1 MLIGSVLSWSPTV
14 SCGIRS
20 RCAATRQSDRR
31 ALQLEPPRVD
41 EQPPALIQPP
51 AARPWVSRCHIP
63 VSRRPGARRT
73 PSGLACRFPVVSQPS
88 ASIPATRP
96 LESYQDEI
104 YLTGLTGTV
113 PDLPTDLGRLEE
125 AARSVMTPRA
135 FDYVAG
141 AAGSEDTAREN
152 LAAFR
157 RWRIVPRMLT
167 DVSTPSYS
175 TTVLGADLAVP
186 VMLAPVGVLG
196 IAHPDGESAVA
207 RAAAAAGVPMI
218 LSTAATTSI
227 EDFAAASADG
237 QRWYQLYWP
246 KDKAVAASLL
256 GRAQAAGYS
265 VLVVT
270 LDTRILAWR
279 PRDLDK
285 AYLPFIQ
292 GVGIQNYLS
301 DPAFQAGLLNP
312 IDLDPDSAVLRYTQM
327 FGDLSLTWDDIPFL
341 RQHWN
346 GPIVLKGILSAADA
360 LRAADA
366 GVDGIVVSNHGGR
379 QVDGAIAAL
388 DALPAVANAV
398 GARLTVLF
406 DSGIR
411 GGADMLKAL
420 ALGAQAVLLG
430 RPYVYGLALGGEAGI
445 RHVLRSLRT
454 DFELTMRLA
463 GLARLGDLG
472 PDCLQRRL

>member
-1 MLIGSVLSWSPTV
+1 M
-14 SCGIRS
+14 
-20 RCAATRQSDRR
+20 R
-31 ALQLEPPRVD
+31 ACKLPD
-41 EQPPALIQPP
+41 
-51 AARPWVSRCHIP
+51 
-63 VSRRPGARRT
+63 
-73 PSGLACRFPVVSQPS
+73 VSQPS
-88 ASIPATRP
+88 VPSPAVRRQ

-104 YLTGLTGTV
+104 YLTGLTGAV

-125 AARSVMTPRA
+125 TARSVMTPRA

-141 AAGSEDTAREN
+141 SAGSGDSAKEN
-152 LAAFR
+152 LEAFR
-157 RWRIVPRMLT
+157 RWRIVPQMLT
-167 DVSTPSYS
+167 DVSTPSYG
-175 TTVLGADLAVP
+175 TTVLGADLPVP
-186 VMLAPVGVLG
+186 FLLAPVGVLG
-196 IAHPDGESAVA
+196 IAHPEGESAVA
-207 RAAAAAGVPMI
+207 RAAAAAGVPMV

-227 EDFAAASADG
+227 EDVAVASGDG

-246 KDKAVAASLL
+246 KDRAVAASFL

-279 PRDLDK
+279 PRDLDN

-301 DPAFQAGLLNP
+301 DLAFQAGLTSP
-312 IDLDPDSAVLRYTQM
+312 IDVDPDSAVLRYVQM

-346 GPIVLKGILSAADA
+346 GPIVLKGILSSADA
-360 LRAADA
+360 VRAADA
-366 GVDGIVVSNHGGR
+366 GVDGIIVSNHGGR

-388 DALPAVANAV
+388 DALPAVTEAV

-406 DSGIR
+406 DSGVR

-420 ALGAQAVLLG
+420 ALGAQAVLIG
-430 RPYVYGLALGGEAGI
+430 RPYVYGLALGGEAGV

-463 GLARLGDLG
+463 GVARLSELG
-472 PDCLQRRL
+472 PRCLQRRP